1 MRTWLRAIAT
11 ALAWMAGI
19 MFGLWAGV
27 GIVRADDTRLLA
39 SLRSGGNIV
48 LIRHAATEPGIGDP
62 ADFRV
67 DDCSTQRNL
76 SEAGREDA
84 RRMGEALRAA
94 GVPIA
99 AVRSSRWCR
108 CLETAELAFGA
119 WHAVEPWAV
128 LDSLFGRAGER
139 EARRTRM
146 LDAAAGVPADGN
158 WVWVTHQ
165 ANITALTGEFTAM
178 GEALVV
184 RPDAGGGLRVQGR
197 WRAR

>member
-1 MRTWLRAIAT
+1 MRTWLRTIAT

-27 GIVRADDTRLLA
+27 GIVRADDARLLA

-62 ADFRV
+62 ADFRE

-76 SEAGREDA
+76 SEAGRDDA

-108 CLETAELAFGA
+108 CLE
-119 WHAVEPWAV
+119 
-128 LDSLFGRAGER
+128 
-139 EARRTRM
+139 
-146 LDAAAGVPADGN
+146 
-158 WVWVTHQ
+158 
-165 ANITALTGEFTAM
+165 
-178 GEALVV
+178 
-184 RPDAGGGLRVQGR
+184 
-197 WRAR
+197 